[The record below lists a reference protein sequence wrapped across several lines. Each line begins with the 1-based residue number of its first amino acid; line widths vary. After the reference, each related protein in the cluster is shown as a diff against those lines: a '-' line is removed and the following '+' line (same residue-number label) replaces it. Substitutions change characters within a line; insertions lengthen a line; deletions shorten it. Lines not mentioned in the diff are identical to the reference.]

1 MSTGLLG
8 ALAGLLALFLL
19 LLWQVQTGGT
29 LVTFDGAVN
38 ARLSR
43 LRSRSTLAAGAWIS
57 QIGTGAA
64 GAVLCLVASGLFW
77 SDGRIRMI
85 GPIWLTFIGAQAT
98 TWSLKFITA
107 RVRPDFL
114 EGITAG
120 SPSFPS
126 AHATVSVAVY
136 TFLALAMVAGGAD
149 GATIVVSIAAVI
161 VLGICF
167 SRLLL
172 SLHYLTDVVAGA
184 AVGLFW
190 VLLGWW
196 LTLA

>member
-1 MSTGLLG
+1 VSTGLLG

>member
-1 MSTGLLG
+1 MSTGWLG

-19 LLWQVQTGGT
+19 LLWQVQTGGI

-77 SDGRIRMI
+77 SDGRIQMI
-85 GPIWLTFIGAQAT
+85 GPIWLTFMGAQAT

-190 VLLGWW
+190 VLLGWR

>member
-1 MSTGLLG
+1 MSTGWLG

-19 LLWQVQTGGT
+19 LLWQVQTGGI

-136 TFLALAMVAGGAD
+136 TFLALAMVATGAD
-149 GATIVVSIAAVI
+149 GATIVVAIAAVI

-190 VLLGWW
+190 VLLGWR

>member
-1 MSTGLLG
+1 VSTGLLG

-190 VLLGWW
+190 VLLGWR

>member
-1 MSTGLLG
+1 MSTGWLG

-19 LLWQVQTGGT
+19 LLWQVQTGGI

-85 GPIWLTFIGAQAT
+85 APIWLTFIGAQAT

-136 TFLALAMVAGGAD
+136 TFLGLAVVAGLAEGA
-149 GATIVVSIAAVI
+149 AIVVAIAAVI

-190 VLLGWW
+190 VLLGWR
-196 LTLA
+196 LALG